1 MDALFIPVDDESMA
15 RERRKAKVLKQSAW
29 WKNCLARGSCSY
41 CGKRVHPSQLTMDH
55 KIPIVR
61 GGQSTRSNCVPAC
74 QECNRNKE
82 NLPAEM
88 WKSRLAD
95 DGTAA

>member
-1 MDALFIPVDDESMA
+1 
-15 RERRKAKVLKQSAW
+15 
-29 WKNCLARGSCSY
+29 
-41 CGKRVHPSQLTMDH
+41 MDH
-55 KIPIVR
+55 KIPVVR

-88 WKSRLAD
+88 WKSRLAG
-95 DGTAA
+95 DGEDR